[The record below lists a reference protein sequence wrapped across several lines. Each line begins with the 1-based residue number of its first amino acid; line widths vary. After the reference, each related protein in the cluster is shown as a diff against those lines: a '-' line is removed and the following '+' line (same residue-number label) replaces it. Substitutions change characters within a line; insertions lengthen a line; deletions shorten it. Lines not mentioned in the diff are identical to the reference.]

1 MQKYSIKT
9 IFMSIYVSTSF
20 SEVLCYKNMTF
31 LIFELIREQNWTC
44 TVVKLSACVLSSY
57 TMNPHTTT
65 VPTPPLRHWAAE
77 AVP

>member
-9 IFMSIYVSTSF
+9 IVMSIYVSTSF
-20 SEVLCYKNMTF
+20 SEILCCENMTF
-31 LIFELIREQNWTC
+31 LSSELICEQNWTC
-44 TVVKLSACVLSSY
+44 TVVKLSACVLASFS
-57 TMNPHTTT
+57 MNPHTTT